1 MARLPA
7 SAIRQIAGPGS
18 IGLPSATS
26 GISRA
31 GVNRIVGG
39 LPMSVTITIQ
49 GAQAV
54 TEHWVAIALL
64 TQAMA
69 PQFTAL
75 FGDFLANTAKEI
87 HRPNI
92 DSGDTFRSI
101 TAGQEAGQPPHV
113 FPAGGGVAVDVGP
126 TTAHAPFQEFG
137 FTHWQTG
144 NFIQNPF
151 MIPAADAI
159 GPLYIDAF
167 IQLCEVANRRQSF
180 SGHAAAGNATLSGFR
195 GALYSYSKFLGD
207 VQVFGSFG
215 PLVGKSR
222 TFALRGAQ
230 GLGDIDSV
238 MRGAISRR
246 ITHRFVGR
254 FAAKGISTSISASL
268 TGPSTSYI
276 GSSNRLYN
284 RIRGRVFGRGLG
296 IGGL

>member
-7 SAIRQIAGPGS
+7 STIRQIAGPGS
-18 IGLPSATS
+18 VGLPSASS

-31 GVNRIVGG
+31 GVNKVIAG
-39 LPMSVTITIQ
+39 LPMSVSITIQ

-54 TEHWVAIALL
+54 TEHWVAVALL

-87 HRPNI
+87 HRPHI
-92 DSGDTFRSI
+92 LSGDTFRSI
-101 TAGQEAGQPPHV
+101 TAGADPGQPAHL
-113 FPAGGGVAVDVGP
+113 FPAGGGVAVDIGP
-126 TTAHAPFQEFG
+126 NTLYAPFQEFG

-151 MIPAADAI
+151 MIPAADAV
-159 GPLYIDAF
+159 GPLYLDAF
-167 IQLCEVANRRQSF
+167 IQLCEIAGNRQSF
-180 SGHAAAGNATLSGFR
+180 SGHAAAGNATLGGFR

-207 VQVFGSFG
+207 IQVFGSFG

-230 GLGDIDSV
+230 GLGDVDSI
-238 MRGAISRR
+238 MRGAIRR
-246 ITHRFVGR
+246 RVTHRFVGR

-268 TGPSTSYI
+268 TGPSTQYI

-296 IGGL
+296 TGGF